1 MTLNWFLDEIVEPKA
16 AFVLAHF
23 SQYEIFVPPIW
34 HLEVRNVLLVAERQ
48 GRITAAD
55 ADQRI
60 RFIGELSANID
71 GFSDLEVAFALA
83 RAHRLS
89 FYDATYLELALRLHA
104 PLATLDNALER
115 AASAEGLPALE

>member
-1 MTLNWFLDEIVEPKA
+1 MTLNWFIDESVEPKA
-16 AFVLAHF
+16 AFVLAHL

-34 HLEVRNVLLVAERQ
+34 QLEVRNALLLAERR
-48 GRITAAD
+48 GRITAAG
-55 ADQRI
+55 ADQRLGFI
-60 RFIGELSANID
+60 RELSTNID
-71 GFSDLEVAFALA
+71 EFSDLEVAFALA

-115 AASAEGLPALE
+115 AASAEGLPTLE